1 MTQTGTAFN
10 VIEMTTEPSAESE
23 DGFVATV
30 AMDRLEDG
38 EMEPF
43 EIDGR
48 KIVLARVGSSTY
60 AFDESCT
67 HKRCSLLE
75 GDIEEDLVSCPC
87 HGAEFD
93 PVTGEVLV
101 GPATIPL
108 PAHETRVKDDTL
120 MVRLSA
126 TPPIEGL

>member
-1 MTQTGTAFN
+1 MLPEAPRG
-10 VIEMTTEPSAESE
+10 P
-23 DGFVATV
+23 DGFAATV
-30 AMDRLEDG
+30 AAADLEDG

-43 EIDGR
+43 EVDGR

-60 AFDESCT
+60 AFDENCT

-75 GDIEEDLVSCPC
+75 GEIEEDLVSCPC

-93 PVTGEVLV
+93 PVTGEVFV

-108 PAHETRVKDDTL
+108 PVHETRIVAGML
-120 MVRLSA
+120 MVRLSS
-126 TPPIEGL
+126 TPPIVGL